1 MFNTFR
7 GAVTAARHSTL
18 VLSHRVVHST
28 EKSSLLHLASK
39 NKSFDPNLNREQK
52 QQKSPACFEKIKK

>member
-1 MFNTFR
+1 MINTFR
-7 GAVTAARHSTL
+7 GDVTAPQHSTSA
-18 VLSHRVVHST
+18 LSHRVVHST
-28 EKSSLLHLASK
+28 EKPSLLHLASK